1 MTYEEKVKVARYL
14 ARVFFEFE
22 SGLPI
27 SEKPEELLWSWVYGM
42 AKKHSLTALIFE
54 ALQKRVREE
63 APEALY
69 QDFSR
74 DSAIAGAKHISQKAE
89 LENISRLFSK
99 NEIPFMLLK
108 GFLIKTLY
116 KNPALREM
124 TDIDIFVGRENFEK
138 AANLIKGLGY
148 QLELSLEVHDSF
160 KKPPF
165 LEIELHKILH
175 LDMKDYTIADSLP
188 SENNPYHR
196 LMTEEDFLVFL
207 LHHAK
212 KHDETGG
219 AGIRTVFDFYLI
231 FKNKEYDEAQ
241 LLARLEKENLADFY
255 KRLKSLIDFW
265 FFGGEAGAELLDF
278 EIYTVT
284 GGTYGNL
291 ENAYLKKAREKGRI
305 GLFFERLFP
314 PYRLI
319 SSRYPI
325 LKKWPILLPVFY
337 LVRIVSS
344 LFDGSAKKNVKAV
357 KGAAK
362 KKKELDLLEK
372 ENSDIS

>member
-1 MTYEEKVKVARYL
+1 MTYEEKVKTARYL

-69 QDFSR
+69 QDFNR

-89 LENISRLFSK
+89 LENISRLFSE
-99 NEIPFMLLK
+99 NEIPFMPLK
-108 GFLIKTLY
+108 GFLIKALY

-138 AANLIKGLGY
+138 AAGIIKGLGY

-175 LDMKDYTIADSLP
+175 PDISGYTMESSLP

-196 LMTEEDFLVFL
+196 FMTEEDFLVFL

-231 FKNKEYDEAQ
+231 FKNKEYDEAK

-265 FFGGEAGAELLDF
+265 FFGGESSPALFDF

-291 ENAYLKKAREKGRI
+291 ENAYLRKGRKKGRI
-305 GLFFERLFP
+305 ALLFERLFP
-314 PYRLI
+314 PYSLI
-319 SSRYPI
+319 SARYPI
-325 LKKWPILLPVFY
+325 LKKCPILLPVFY
-337 LVRIVSS
+337 LVRIISS
-344 LFDGSAKKNVKAV
+344 LFDGSAKKNIKAA
-357 KGAAK
+357 KGASK
-362 KKKELDLLEK
+362 KKKELDMLSK
-372 ENSDIS
+372 ENTDKS